1 MRAEPVAALFE
12 QSRVHL
18 VGNFPLL
25 EDQLTQFVPDL
36 DRSRSGSPD
45 WADALLWAL
54 TELLVDAG
62 PYAGLLQWYA
72 DEAERAR
79 AGAAA

>member
-25 EDQLTQFVPDL
+25 EDQLTQFAPDL
-36 DRSRSGSPD
+36 DRGKAGSPD
-45 WADALLWAL
+45 RADSMIWAMHDLIVGR
-54 TELLVDAG
+54 E